1 MLDMVEMA
9 AQVMETVASW
19 AKFGAKLVL
28 IEMFVPGG
36 TLIVIALL
44 WARRRHQ
51 RPGARDRRSDRIR
64 AISLRA
70 AEHAE
75 KYYSLWF
82 GRNTA
87 CPGAGLGKGRRW
99 VV

>member
-1 MLDMVEMA
+1 MLDMMEMA
-9 AQVMETVASW
+9 AQVMETVAGW

-51 RPGARDRRSDRIR
+51 GPGARGRRSDRPR
-64 AISLRA
+64 TISLRA
-70 AEHAE
+70 AERAE

-82 GRNTA
+82 GKSTA
-87 CPGAGLGKGRRW
+87 
-99 VV
+99 